1 MEKGYR
7 DPAEW
12 LPADPSV
19 HERYAAEWVLI
30 KTRWSL
36 TYDEAELAALRGI
49 LGADAGG

>member
-19 HERYAAEWVLI
+19 HVRYAAEWVLI

-36 TYDEAELAALRGI
+36 TYDPAELAALRRV
-49 LGADAGG
+49 LDADAGG